1 MAARFSEQF
10 GERVRRVVTAVER
23 GIITTPAATQTAIAV
38 GGGGDTSQPRAVVT
52 GRTSDDLRFIAKFVN
67 SRGVPLKDKDGSEL
81 PAVEVWVDTW
91 PPATP
96 IGDCLQQFEVGHEIP
111 IRYHVKYDNATD
123 ADVRRPYIDTVL
135 IAGCAE

>member
-10 GERVRRVVTAVER
+10 GQRIKRVVEGVEH
-23 GIITTPAATQTAIAV
+23 GEIVTPAASQVAV
-38 GGGGDTSQPRAVVT
+38 VHDGSGGVIQPRASVT
-52 GRTSDDLRFIAKFVN
+52 GRTSDDLRFLAKLLD
-67 SRGVPLKDKDGSEL
+67 SHGVPLKDDNGADL

-91 PPATP
+91 PPGTP
-96 IGDCLQQFEVGHEIP
+96 IGDCLQQWEVGHEIP

-123 ADVRRPYIDTVL
+123 ADVRRPYLDTVL